1 MFQSHDR
8 VGATDILPHLAMEK
22 AEIFIKKMDE
32 TIHWQIFVD
41 SLSTNSWLL
50 IIIVAMIISLLLSL
64 VDGSL
69 NVQEKVYILPSYLGK
84 LWIAIKA
91 NFGGNPGLVSTRNSY
106 RIIIFDCLLVGSI
119 VWMAYKASL
128 TSKLAVVQ
136 QEYPFKNLQDL
147 LESNYE

>member
-1 MFQSHDR
+1 M
-8 VGATDILPHLAMEK
+8 V
-22 AEIFIKKMDE
+22 
-32 TIHWQIFVD
+32 
-41 SLSTNSWLL
+41 
-50 IIIVAMIISLLLSL
+50 ISLLLSL

-69 NVQEKVYILPSYLGK
+69 NVQEKVFILQSYLGK

>member
-1 MFQSHDR
+1 
-8 VGATDILPHLAMEK
+8 MEK

-50 IIIVAMIISLLLSL
+50 IIIVAMVISLLLSL

-69 NVQEKVYILPSYLGK
+69 NVQEKVFILQSYLGK

-119 VWMAYKASL
+119 VWMA
-128 TSKLAVVQ
+128 
-136 QEYPFKNLQDL
+136 
-147 LESNYE
+147 

>member
-1 MFQSHDR
+1 MFQSYDR

-69 NVQEKVYILPSYLGK
+69 NVQYLGK

-119 VWMAYKASL
+119 VWIAYKASL